1 MTKTLLQINT
11 GINSTAATG
20 RIAEEIGKQA
30 TASGWESYIAF
41 GRRERKS
48 ASHKIKIGNRF
59 GIFLH
64 FLLTRLFDEHG
75 FGSKTSTLR
84 FIKKIQEIKPDIIH
98 LHNIHGYYINIKI
111 LFNFLAKSRIPVIW
125 TLHDCWAITGHC
137 SHFDA
142 IGCDR
147 WRTECNNCP
156 QKRNYPRSL
165 FTDHSTSNHRQKKE
179 LFTSVKNM
187 TIIPVS
193 SWLGDIIKQSF
204 LNKYPVQVIQNGIDT
219 DLFSPQSG
227 FIILGVANVWDDRKG
242 LNDFISL
249 NRQLDNAQYQIIL
262 VGLTGRQIRRLP
274 KGIIGI
280 TRTESIAEL
289 AKLYSIADVFVNT
302 TYEDTFPTVN
312 LESLA
317 CGTPVITYKTGGSIE
332 SVSEDTGMVVEKGN
346 ISALCTAIQEIAQK
360 RKSVYSENCR
370 KRAVSLYNKEN
381 RFSDYI
387 NLYNNILCNEK

>member
-1 MTKTLLQINT
+1 M
-11 GINSTAATG
+11 
-20 RIAEEIGKQA
+20 
-30 TASGWESYIAF
+30 ASGWESYIAF

-64 FLLTRLFDEHG
+64 FLLTRLFDKHG

-137 SHFDA
+137 SYFDM

-165 FTDHSTSNHRQKKE
+165 FTDHSTSNYRQKKE

-219 DLFSPQSG
+219 GLFSPQSG

-242 LNDFISL
+242 LKDFISL

-289 AKLYSIADVFVNT
+289 AKLYSIADVFVNA

-332 SVSEDTGMVVEKGN
+332 SVSEDTGRVVEKGN

-360 RKSVYSENCR
+360 RKQFYSENCR
-370 KRAVSLYNKEN
+370 KRAVSLYNKEK

-387 NLYNNILCNEK
+387 DLYNNILCSKD